1 MHTVDQ
7 RVVSVPKR
15 FGSVSE
21 FLFGIG
27 KKKSKKKIIAIFML
41 VGHLGKYNII
51 IN

>member
-21 FLFGIG
+21 FFFGIEKKNQ
-27 KKKSKKKIIAIFML
+27 KKKNHRHFHVSGISRKI
-41 VGHLGKYNII
+41 
-51 IN
+51 